1 MASYN
6 KVILMGNLTRD
17 PEVRQSQSG
26 TAIVKAGLAVNDRRP
41 DGQGGWKEQAH
52 FFDITLFGS
61 RGEAFARFNKRG
73 ACVLIEGRLN
83 FSQWQDKESGQKRSK
98 VDVVVDSWSFTGS
111 KSDNSGGGGGGGY
124 DNNQQQNN
132 NNQQQTPAPSFPGP
146 DSFGGAPAGGGMS
159 DDVPF

>member
-26 TAIVKAGLAVNDRRP
+26 TAIVKAGLAVNERRP

-52 FFDITLFGS
+52 FFDITIFGS

-83 FSQWQDKESGQKRSK
+83 FSSWDDRESGQKRSK
-98 VDVVVDSWSFTGS
+98 VDVVVDNWSFTGS
-111 KSDNSGGGGGGGY
+111 KNDNSGGGNSSGGY
-124 DNNQQQNN
+124 EPQQQ
-132 NNQQQTPAPSFPGP
+132 QSAPQTAPSFPGP

>member
-26 TAIVKAGLAVNDRRP
+26 TAIVKAGLAVSERRP

-52 FFDITLFGS
+52 FFDITIFGS

-83 FSQWQDKESGQKRSK
+83 FSSWDDRESGQKRSK
-98 VDVVVDSWSFTGS
+98 VDVVVDNWSFTGS
-111 KSDNSGGGGGGGY
+111 KNDNSGGGNSSGGY
-124 DNNQQQNN
+124 EPQQQ
-132 NNQQQTPAPSFPGP
+132 QSAPQTAPSFPGP

>member
-1 MASYN
+1 
-6 KVILMGNLTRD
+6 MGNLTRD

-26 TAIVKAGLAVNDRRP
+26 TAIVKAGLAVNERRP

-52 FFDITLFGS
+52 FFDITIFGS

-73 ACVLIEGRLN
+73 ACVLVEGRLN
-83 FSQWQDKESGQKRSK
+83 FSSWDDRESGQKRSK
-98 VDVVVDSWSFTGS
+98 VDVVVENWSFTGS
-111 KSDNSGGGGGGGY
+111 KNDNAGGGNAGGGH
-124 DNNQQQNN
+124 QQQ
-132 NNQQQTPAPSFPGP
+132 QETSPPQPAPSFPGP

>member
-26 TAIVKAGLAVNDRRP
+26 TAIVKAGLAVNERRP

-52 FFDITLFGS
+52 FFDITIFGS

-73 ACVLIEGRLN
+73 ACVLVEGRLN
-83 FSQWQDKESGQKRSK
+83 FSSWDDRESGQKRSK
-98 VDVVVDSWSFTGS
+98 VDVVVENWSFTGS
-111 KSDNSGGGGGGGY
+111 KNDNAGGGNAGGGH
-124 DNNQQQNN
+124 QQQ
-132 NNQQQTPAPSFPGP
+132 QETSPPQPAPSFPGP

-159 DDVPF
+159 DDVPI

>member
-1 MASYN
+1 
-6 KVILMGNLTRD
+6 MGNLTRD

-26 TAIVKAGLAVNDRRP
+26 TAIVKAGLAVNERRP

-52 FFDITLFGS
+52 FFDITIFGS

-83 FSQWQDKESGQKRSK
+83 FSSWDDRESGQKRSK
-98 VDVVVDSWSFTGS
+98 VDVVVDNWSFTGS
-111 KSDNSGGGGGGGY
+111 KNDNSGGGNSSGGY
-124 DNNQQQNN
+124 EPQQQ
-132 NNQQQTPAPSFPGP
+132 QSAPQTAPSFPGP

>member
-17 PEVRQSQSG
+17 PEVRQTQSG
-26 TAIVKAGLAVNDRRP
+26 TALVKAGLAVNERRP

-52 FFDITLFGS
+52 FFDITIFGP

-83 FSQWQDKESGQKRSK
+83 FSSWDDKESGQKRSK
-98 VDVVVDSWSFTGS
+98 VDVVVDNWSFTGN
-111 KSDNSGGGGGGGY
+111 KNDNAGGGQGGGQAASPQQ
-124 DNNQQQNN
+124 DQQQP
-132 NNQQQTPAPSFPGP
+132 QAAVPSFPGP
-146 DSFGGAPAGGGMS
+146 DSFGGGMS

>member
-26 TAIVKAGLAVNDRRP
+26 TAIVKAGLAVNERRP

-52 FFDITLFGS
+52 FFDITIFGS

-73 ACVLIEGRLN
+73 ACVLVEGRLN
-83 FSQWQDKESGQKRSK
+83 FSSWDDRESGQKRSK
-98 VDVVVDSWSFTGS
+98 VDVVVENWSFTGS
-111 KSDNSGGGGGGGY
+111 KNDNAGGGNAGGGH
-124 DNNQQQNN
+124 QQQ
-132 NNQQQTPAPSFPGP
+132 QETSPPQPAPSFPGP

>member
-17 PEVRQSQSG
+17 PEVRQTQSG
-26 TAIVKAGLAVNDRRP
+26 TALVKAGLAVNERRP

-52 FFDITLFGS
+52 FFDITIFGT
-61 RGEAFARFNKRG
+61 RGEVFARFNKRG

-83 FSQWQDKESGQKRSK
+83 FSSWDDKESGQKRSK
-98 VDVVVDSWSFTGS
+98 VDVVVDNWSFTGN
-111 KSDNSGGGGGGGY
+111 KNDNAGGGQGG
-124 DNNQQQNN
+124 DQASSPQQDQQQP
-132 NNQQQTPAPSFPGP
+132 QAAVPSFPGT
-146 DSFGGAPAGGGMS
+146 DSFGGGMS

>member
-1 MASYN
+1 
-6 KVILMGNLTRD
+6 MGNLTRD

-26 TAIVKAGLAVNDRRP
+26 TAIVKAGLAVNERRP

-52 FFDITLFGS
+52 FFDITIFGS

-73 ACVLIEGRLN
+73 ACVLVEGRLN
-83 FSQWQDKESGQKRSK
+83 FSSWDDRESGQQRSK
-98 VDVVVDSWSFTGS
+98 VDVVVENWSFTGS
-111 KSDNSGGGGGGGY
+111 KNDNAGGGNAGGGH
-124 DNNQQQNN
+124 QQQ
-132 NNQQQTPAPSFPGP
+132 QETSPPQPAPSFPGP